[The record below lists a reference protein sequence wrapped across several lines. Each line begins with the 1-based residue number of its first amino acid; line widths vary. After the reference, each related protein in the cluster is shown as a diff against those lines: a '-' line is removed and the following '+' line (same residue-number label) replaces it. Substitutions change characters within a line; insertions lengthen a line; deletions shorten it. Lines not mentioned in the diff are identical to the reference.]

1 MNGIDTLTQATTLCE
16 AFQRTAKVDPDAIAL
31 RTPGSTETMT
41 WRDYAA
47 QVRRIAA
54 GLNGIGVGRGDTVA
68 LMMANRIEFYPIDV
82 GAQHVGAASFS
93 LYNTLAPEQLGYAID
108 KSDTK
113 VVICEAAYVD
123 RIRDSGAALD
133 LIVTVDGS
141 VFGAITLDEMIAR
154 GPRDYDFEAGWRAV
168 RPDDVA
174 TLIFTSG
181 TTGTPKA
188 VESTHA
194 NLVTEAYALAS
205 VLDIQFGD
213 TITSFMPSAHIA
225 DRFTALYWQ
234 EVFGTQVTTVADAKQ
249 IAAALVDLRP
259 TIWGAVPRVW
269 EKFKAA
275 IEFGSVNEP
284 DPARRQGL
292 QWALEIAAKRGSAE
306 LAGESIGPELAVE
319 WAKADDLVLGA
330 LRAKLGLDRVR
341 WAVSGAAPIA
351 PATLAFFAGIGVPIA
366 EIWGMSEL
374 SCVASVSHPRDAKL
388 GAVGRLLPGME
399 YRIAPDGEFLARG
412 PLVMKGYR
420 NDPEKTAETVDADG
434 WLYTGDVITVDDD
447 GFLTI
452 IDRKKELII
461 NASGKNMSPAGIENA
476 IKAATPVIGAIAVI
490 GDGRQYNTAL
500 IVLDAESGPVYAAA
514 RGIDD
519 ASAASLSRDPELLA
533 TIGAGV
539 RAGNDAL
546 SRVEQ
551 IKRFVVLATF
561 WEPGG
566 EELTQTLK
574 LRRKVIDAKYAAEI
588 EALYT
593 DTAEFPVIDTKEH

>member
-1 MNGIDTLTQATTLCE
+1 MTQATTLCE

-54 GLNGIGVGRGDTVA
+54 GLNGIGIGRGDTVA

-82 GAQHVGAASFS
+82 GAQHLGATSFS

-113 VVICEAAYVD
+113 VVICETAYVD
-123 RIRDSGAALD
+123 RIRDSGATLD
-133 LIVTVDGS
+133 LIVTLDGS
-141 VFGAITLDEMIAR
+141 APGTMTLDQMIASGR
-154 GPRDYDFEAGWRAV
+154 TDYDFEVGWRAV

-194 NLVTEAYALAS
+194 NLLTEAYALAS
-205 VLDIQFGD
+205 VLDIHFGD

-249 IAAALVDLRP
+249 IGAALVDLRP

-319 WAKADDLVLGA
+319 WAKADDLVLRA
-330 LRAKLGLDRVR
+330 LRARLGLDRVR

-388 GAVGRLLPGME
+388 GTVGRLLPGME
-399 YRIAPDGEFLARG
+399 YRIAPDGEFLTRG

-500 IVLDAESGPVYAAA
+500 IVLDAESAPVYAAA

-539 RAGNDAL
+539 RDGNDAL

-574 LRRKVIDAKYAAEI
+574 LRRKVIEAKYSAEI
-588 EALYT
+588 EALYA
-593 DTAEFPVIDTKEH
+593 DTAEFPVIDTNAR